1 MTNEELRKSICN
13 GLKMVDRRTLKMFK
27 SMLEEYNAPDD
38 NEDAEELMQELR
50 KRTAAIQAGKSK
62 LLTVEES
69 RAEYEKRKTRRK
81 K

>member
-1 MTNEELRKSICN
+1 MTNEELRKSICD
-13 GLKMVDRRTLKMFK
+13 GLKMADRKTLKMFK
-27 SMLEEYNAPDD
+27 AMLEEYNAPDD

-50 KRTAAIQAGKSK
+50 RRTAAIKAGKSK

-69 RAEYEKRKTRRK
+69 RAEYEKRKSRRK